1 MSKKNGGRVM
11 ICPKC
16 NKKIKIPKESWH
28 EITCGCKKTKKEKVH
43 KYIEKHGIHAH
54 LPFGNKG
61 E

>member
-1 MSKKNGGRVM
+1 M